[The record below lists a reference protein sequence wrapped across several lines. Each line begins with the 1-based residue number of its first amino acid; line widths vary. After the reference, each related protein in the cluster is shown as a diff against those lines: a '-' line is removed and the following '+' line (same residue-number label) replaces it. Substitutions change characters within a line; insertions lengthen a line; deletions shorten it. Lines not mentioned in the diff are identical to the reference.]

1 MGREEPGVGQDPR
14 EMRRQAD
21 QIVAVGA
28 DAVQQDD
35 ELGGLL
41 AVERPERWSRKVARK
56 IARKIEW
63 FVDCRL
69 PPYTMPARGRVEP
82 MAAAP
87 IRANLAACLREAVV
101 SLRRRQAGA
110 GPK

>member
-1 MGREEPGVGQDPR
+1 MGRNKLGVGQHRR
-14 EMRRQAD
+14 EARRQAD
-21 QIVAVGA
+21 QIIAVGA

-35 ELGGLL
+35 ELGGLG
-41 AVERPERWSRKVARK
+41 AADRSERWSRK

-63 FVDCRL
+63 FLDGPL
-69 PPYTMPARGRVEP
+69 PPYPMPARGRVDP
-82 MAAAP
+82 MVMTR
-87 IRANLAACLREAVV
+87 IRANLAACLREAVA

>member
-1 MGREEPGVGQDPR
+1 
-14 EMRRQAD
+14 MRRQAD

-35 ELGGLL
+35 ELGRLL
-41 AVERPERWSRKVARK
+41 ATERSERWSRKVARK

-63 FVDCRL
+63 FLDCRL
-69 PPYTMPARGRVEP
+69 PPYPMPARGRVEP
-82 MAAAP
+82 MAPAP
-87 IRANLAACLREAVV
+87 IRANLAA
-101 SLRRRQAGA
+101 GA

>member
-1 MGREEPGVGQDPR
+1 MGRKEPGVGQDTR
-14 EMRRQAD
+14 EVRRQAD
-21 QIVAVGA
+21 QIMTVGA

-41 AVERPERWSRKVARK
+41 AADRSERWSRK

-63 FVDCRL
+63 FVDCPL
-69 PPYTMPARGRVEP
+69 PPYPMPVRGWVDPMAPAR
-82 MAAAP
+82 
-87 IRANLAACLREAVV
+87 IRANLA
-101 SLRRRQAGA
+101 SGA